1 MSDELRVASRNGGVR
16 FSVRVQPRA
25 SRNRVDGVRDGA
37 LRVRLTSPPV
47 DGAANSALIEWLA
60 EALDVAKRRV
70 HIVSGASSR
79 TKLIEVDDIDVERV
93 RDMLSRS
100 F

>member
-1 MSDELRVASRNGGVR
+1 VSDELRVAARNGGVR

-25 SRNRVDGVRDGA
+25 SRNGVGGIRDGA

-47 DGAANSALIEWLA
+47 DGAANSALIAWLA
-60 EALDVAKRRV
+60 EALDVAKRQV
-70 HIVSGASSR
+70 HIVSGALSR
-79 TKLIEVDDIDVERV
+79 TKVIEVDDVDAERV